1 MPGSHGDPSALLHV
15 AFQPST
21 SRLAKLVLMVV
32 TEKQEGSRTEQAP
45 FQVSVCVRFT
55 TVILME
61 ASHEAKPRVSEKG
74 PKACG
79 FREA

>member
-1 MPGSHGDPSALLHV
+1 
-15 AFQPST
+15 
-21 SRLAKLVLMVV
+21 MVV